1 MTGGVVAVRPMREND
16 IEAVSAV
23 RVNGW
28 KAAYQGLVP
37 ADYLDQLTVAEDAR
51 KRREYFAQS
60 DGSVEN
66 LVAESGGEVVGWAAL
81 GPSRDED
88 HGDGEL
94 LTIYVRPDLIG
105 TGIGKALMERVLVRC
120 RERGFHRLSLWV
132 IEGNTGARAFYEAW
146 GFAPDDRTSHWEVCG
161 EKVPEVRYRREL
173 SPGGTINNPL

>member
-1 MTGGVVAVRPMREND
+1 MTGGVVAVRPMREGD

-51 KRREYFAQS
+51 KRREYLARC

-88 HGDGEL
+88 HEAGDGEL

-120 RERGFHRLSLWV
+120 RERGFHRLALWV
-132 IEGNTGARAFYEAW
+132 IEGNAGARAFYEAW
-146 GFAPDDRTSHWEVCG
+146 GFAPDGRTAHWEVCG

-173 SPGGTINNPL
+173 RTIDNLL